1 MEFEQTN
8 GKASLSQSKEHPQD
22 MEMYLHAIFNNTGD
36 PIFVKDEDCKFILV
50 NDACCRFFGLS
61 RDEII
66 GSTLAES
73 FPSEEMEVFF
83 SIDRKVLEE
92 GKEILSEETLSSS
105 KIGSKR
111 VLTRKNRFVDHNGKF
126 FIVGVVHDI
135 TQRQKTEEK
144 LKRAASVFT
153 HAHEGIMITDASAAI
168 TEVNDSFSRITGYS
182 SEEVLGHNPRIF
194 QSGRHLPEFYTEM
207 WGKLITQ
214 GYWEGEI
221 WNHRKNGEIYPSMLT
236 ISAVKNQFDEIQ
248 HYVSLYSDI
257 TSIKEYQN
265 QLEHIAHFDL
275 LTNLPNRVLLADRLS
290 QAMLQCQRHQ
300 QSLAVVFVDL
310 DGFKQVNDTNGHDV
324 GDELLIAISVRMK
337 EALREGDSLARI
349 GGDEFVAV
357 LADLSST
364 DNAEPI
370 LKRLLLAASK
380 PVTVDGL
387 ILNVSASIGVTFYP
401 QDNVDADQLVRHAD
415 QAMYA
420 AKEAGKNRYC
430 FFDTDRHNAFRVQQE
445 SLEVIHSGIDNH
457 QFVLHYQPKVNM
469 RDGKVIGVEA
479 LIRWQHPKRGLLDPI
494 EFMHAFENSSTSVKM
509 GEWIIDKA
517 LAQISQWQKIGLNLP
532 VSTSVN
538 IAAAQLQQPDFVNS
552 LVTLLAAHPDVDPSF
567 LQLEVMETSALYDVN
582 RVSAIMNGCMALG
595 VNFALDDF
603 GTGYSP
609 LIYLRKLPASTIKI
623 DKSFVQNMLS
633 DKDDLAIVEGVIAL
647 AKSFKRDVI
656 AEGVETIQH
665 GTVLMQLGCNL
676 AQGFCIARPMPAADI
691 PAWVSNWKAD
701 ESWLGVK

>member
-1 MEFEQTN
+1 
-8 GKASLSQSKEHPQD
+8 
-22 MEMYLHAIFNNTGD
+22 
-36 PIFVKDEDCKFILV
+36 
-50 NDACCRFFGLS
+50 
-61 RDEII
+61 
-66 GSTLAES
+66 
-73 FPSEEMEVFF
+73 
-83 SIDRKVLEE
+83 
-92 GKEILSEETLSSS
+92 
-105 KIGSKR
+105 
-111 VLTRKNRFVDHNGKF
+111 
-126 FIVGVVHDI
+126 
-135 TQRQKTEEK
+135 
-144 LKRAASVFT
+144 
-153 HAHEGIMITDASAAI
+153 MITDASAAI

-194 QSGRHLPEFYTEM
+194 QSGRHSSEFYADM
-207 WGKLITQ
+207 WEKLLAQ
-214 GYWEGEI
+214 GYWDGEI
-221 WNHRKNGEIYPSMLT
+221 WNRRKNGEVYPLMLT
-236 ISAVKNQFDEIQ
+236 ISAVKNQAGEIQ

-275 LTNLPNRVLLADRLS
+275 LTDLPNRVLLADRLS
-290 QAMLQCQRHQ
+290 QAMLQCRRHQ
-300 QSLAVVFVDL
+300 QSLAVVFLDL
-310 DGFKQVNDTNGHDV
+310 DGFKQINDTNGHDV
-324 GDELLIAISVRMK
+324 GDELLVAISVRMK

-357 LADLSST
+357 LADLTSIES
-364 DNAEPI
+364 AEPI

-401 QDNVDADQLVRHAD
+401 QDDVDADLLMRHAD

-430 FFDTDRHNAFRVQQE
+430 FFDTDRNNAFKAQQE
-445 SLEVIHSGIDNH
+445 SSEAVHNGIDKN

-469 RDGKVIGVEA
+469 REGKVIGVEA
-479 LIRWQHPKRGLLDPI
+479 LIRWQHPTRGLLDPI
-494 EFMHAFENSSTSVKM
+494 EFIQAFENNSTSVKL
-509 GEWIIDKA
+509 GEWVIDTA

-538 IAAAQLQQPDFVNS
+538 IAATQLQQPDFVS
-552 LVTLLAAHPDVDPSF
+552 RLATLLATHPDVDPSF
-567 LQLEVMETSALYDVN
+567 LQLEVIETSALYDVN
-582 RVSAIMNGCMALG
+582 RVSAIMNGCMELG

-609 LIYLRKLPASTIKI
+609 LIYLRKLPASIIKI

-633 DKDDLAIVEGVIAL
+633 DKDDFAIVEGVIAL

-665 GTVLMQLGCNL
+665 GEALLQLGCTS
-676 AQGFCIARPMPAADI
+676 AQGFAIARPMPAADI
-691 PAWVSNWKAD
+691 PAWVSNWKVD
-701 ESWLGVK
+701 ESWKEVK